1 VTAVGPATAVGSAT
15 VGRATVGRATAAGTG
30 RARATVAGT
39 LSTPPRRPVGYTPR
53 RDVGLSAYERV
64 LGRAGL
70 APVAGIDE
78 AGRGPCAGPLVVAA
92 VILRPSRIA
101 KLTELADSKAL
112 TAKQRNVAYRQIMDA
127 ALDWSVITI
136 PAGEIDRLGLHVC
149 NVAGMRRALAG
160 LSCSPG
166 YVLTDGF
173 PVRGLPAPALAMWKG
188 DQVAACVAA
197 ASVIAK
203 VTRDAMMC
211 DLDKVY
217 PHYGFARH
225 KGYST
230 RSHMRALD
238 EHGPCPEHRM
248 SFVNVRGRIPAEPGT
263 SPDDLLEVGL
273 AELEPGLGE
282 LEPALGELEP
292 GPVDVGPGPAG
303 QQAGPAGQ
311 QRSPA
316 KSAAANSCC
325 PSGTGQNGPIV
336 DIIEEQGR
344 PTAGL
349 AAMARGA

>member
-1 VTAVGPATAVGSAT
+1 
-15 VGRATVGRATAAGTG
+15 
-30 RARATVAGT
+30 
-39 LSTPPRRPVGYTPR
+39 
-53 RDVGLSAYERV
+53 
-64 LGRAGL
+64 
-70 APVAGIDE
+70 
-78 AGRGPCAGPLVVAA
+78 
-92 VILRPSRIA
+92 
-101 KLTELADSKAL
+101 
-112 TAKQRNVAYRQIMDA
+112 
-127 ALDWSVITI
+127 
-136 PAGEIDRLGLHVC
+136 
-149 NVAGMRRALAG
+149 
-160 LSCSPG
+160 
-166 YVLTDGF
+166 
-173 PVRGLPAPALAMWKG
+173 MWKG

-203 VTRDAMMC
+203 VTRDALMC

-263 SPDDLLEVGL
+263 SPDDLLGVGL

-282 LEPALGELEP
+282 LESALGELEP
-292 GPVDVGPGPAG
+292 GLGDVGPGLGELEPG
-303 QQAGPAGQ
+303 LGDVGPGSAGQ

-316 KSAAANSCC
+316 KSATANSCC